1 MHKKLSLD
9 LLFCNH
15 FLDMIIKAYN
25 KSNSSGV
32 DFITIQHVSASRVKR
47 RLTEHEKVFEITC
60 LIRDYCPTYIKM
72 HQSFLH
78 TFLHHFKEE
87 PFQAEQ
93 HYFPLPYLCVCVYI
107 YVSAHVCTWKAEID
121 IWCLIST
128 LFFEIRSLSE
138 LGTQWNNC

>member
-47 RLTEHEKVFEITC
+47 RLTEHEKVFENHMPNKRLLPNIYKDAPE
-60 LIRDYCPTYIKM
+60 L
-72 HQSFLH
+72 S
-78 TFLHHFKEE
+78 
-87 PFQAEQ
+87 
-93 HYFPLPYLCVCVYI
+93 PYLL
-107 YVSAHVCTWKAEID
+107 A
-121 IWCLIST
+121 
-128 LFFEIRSLSE
+128 SLQG
-138 LGTQWNNC
+138 GTFPS